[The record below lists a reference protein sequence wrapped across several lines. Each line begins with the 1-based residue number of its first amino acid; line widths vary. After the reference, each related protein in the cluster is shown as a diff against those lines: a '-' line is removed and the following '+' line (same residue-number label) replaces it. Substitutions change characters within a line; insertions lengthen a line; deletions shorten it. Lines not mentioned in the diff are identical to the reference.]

1 MALARV
7 IGETACVV
15 SAMSDAMALTVEL
28 SLIVGVV
35 EDSGVLCELRGI
47 VPPPNPS
54 CTSSACSGAVNGR
67 TIWTTNQR
75 AISCVKRRGTG
86 R

>member
-1 MALARV
+1 MASAGV
-7 IGETACVV
+7 IGERAGDV
-15 SAMSDAMALTVEL
+15 SAISDAIPVTAEL

-35 EDSGVLCELRGI
+35 EDSGVLCALRG
-47 VPPPNPS
+47 VVRPNAS

-75 AISCVKRRGTG
+75 AIS
-86 R
+86 